1 MAFLSAKETKIY
13 GMVVAGATLL
23 ALIGTLVFLLLSR
36 EPDAEPVKAP
46 TTTDSSAG
54 ADLFGESPSNRSVL
68 QKIRI
73 PEEYTQLYQQDWYP
87 YRERHSNWSEEQ
99 VEAFWQD
106 PQELIQEVLQKESDR
121 EIEEF
126 FKEIP

>member
-1 MAFLSAKETKIY
+1 MAFLTAKEIKIY
-13 GMVVAGATLL
+13 GLVVAGVTLL
-23 ALIGTLVFLLLSR
+23 ALIGTLLFVLLSR
-36 EPDAEPVKAP
+36 EPDPKPAKAP

-54 ADLFGESPSNRSVL
+54 ADLFGESLSNESAL

-73 PEEYTQLYQQDWYP
+73 PEEYSQLYPQDWHP
-87 YRERHSNWSEEQ
+87 YRERHSSWSEEQ

>member
-13 GMVVAGATLL
+13 GLVVAGVTLL
-23 ALIGTLVFLLLSR
+23 ALTGTLVFLLLSR
-36 EPDAEPVKAP
+36 EPDSEPVHAP
-46 TTTDSSAG
+46 STTDSSAG
-54 ADLFGESPSNRSVL
+54 ADLLGESLSNESAL
-68 QKIRI
+68 QKLRV
-73 PEEYTQLYQQDWYP
+73 PQEYSQLYQQNWQP
-87 YRERHSNWSEEQ
+87 YRERHSTWSEEQ

>member
-1 MAFLSAKETKIY
+1 
-13 GMVVAGATLL
+13 MVVAGATLL